1 MHRSTF
7 FLLGMALAALANGPA
22 MAQQRGA
29 MPPIGRSEMN
39 PGISLSQPATVPLQQ
54 QMQDNYAADLRGEQ
68 RDLLQQNSSGLTR
81 PELAIGRELNGF
93 TPR

>member
-7 FLLGMALAALANGPA
+7 FFLGMALAALANGPA
-22 MAQQRGA
+22 IAQQRGA
-29 MPPIGRSEMN
+29 MPQLGRSEMN
-39 PGISLSQPATVPLQQ
+39 SGISLSQPATTPLQQ
-54 QMQDNYAADLRGEQ
+54 QIQDNYAADLRGEQ

-81 PELAIGRELNGF
+81 PELAIGRQLNGF